1 MQDSLV
7 KFFILLFSSIWIYY
21 LVPKRIRWYVL
32 LVASLVYYYLLSP
45 HYLSVVVSAFT
56 IFIGAILIDKL
67 ALQKCDSE
75 DKDEKK
81 RFKQRI
87 KFKKRTKQ

>member
-21 LVPKRIRWYVL
+21 LVPKKVRWYVL
-32 LVASLVYYYLLSP
+32 LFASLVYYYLLSP

-67 ALQKCDSE
+67 ALKKCDSD

-81 RFKQRI
+81 RFK
-87 KFKKRTKQ
+87 